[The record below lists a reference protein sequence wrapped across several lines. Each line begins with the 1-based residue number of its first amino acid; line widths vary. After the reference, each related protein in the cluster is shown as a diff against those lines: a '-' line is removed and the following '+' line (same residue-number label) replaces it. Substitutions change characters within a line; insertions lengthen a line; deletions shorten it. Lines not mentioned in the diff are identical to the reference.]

1 MTINNSNNPTGNEP
15 ANDETY
21 MRRAIELAALGRF
34 TTSPNPNVGCVIV
47 KEGKIIGEGYHH
59 HAGGPHAEVNALN
72 MAGEN
77 VMDIESAILIEKAD
91 SLLTQW
97 DATQA
102 TLTALGCR
110 QIQRVTL

>member
-1 MTINNSNNPTGNEP
+1 MKSGKIFQGSYAENAAFNPSMP
-15 ANDETY
+15 P
-21 MRRAIELAALGRF
+21 LQAAL
-34 TTSPNPNVGCVIV
+34 I
-47 KEGKIIGEGYHH
+47 
-59 HAGGPHAEVNALN
+59 ALN

>member
-1 MTINNSNNPTGNEP
+1 MMTINNSNNLTGNEP

-72 MAGEN
+72 MAG
-77 VMDIESAILIEKAD
+77 VKMPKVLPSMLRL
-91 SLLTQW
+91 SHV
-97 DATQA
+97 A
-102 TLTALGCR
+102 TLVKRLL
-110 QIQRVTL
+110 VLML

>member
-1 MTINNSNNPTGNEP
+1 MMTINNSNNPTSNEP

-72 MAGEN
+72 MA
-77 VMDIESAILIEKAD
+77 VKMPKVLPSMLRL
-91 SLLTQW
+91 SHV
-97 DATQA
+97 A
-102 TLTALGCR
+102 TLVKRLL
-110 QIQRVTL
+110 VLML